1 MPEPITPDRIIPA
14 GEPLP
19 GRRVPSARPLPP
31 APPGATDLPPWRT
44 AAPDPGPGPEP
55 DPPEPDPGDPPPIH
69 VHVTL
74 HPADDE
80 PEPEPS
86 RWDRLT
92 SGIRARIRPWQA
104 ALALTAAVLPIP
116 GVGYSTATIWA
127 YTVGELRADHGARW
141 GYAVACGTLAAVS
154 AVIVRRGATA
164 VRLWLLT
171 VALIGATAVIDLFDP
186 IQALTGVRP

>member
-19 GRRVPSARPLPP
+19 ARPVPSARPLPP

-44 AAPDPGPGPEP
+44 AAPAPGPEP

-74 HPADDE
+74 HPPGTE

-116 GVGYSTATIWA
+116 GVGYSAATIWA

-171 VALIGATAVIDLFDP
+171 VALIGAIAVIDLFDP